1 VTSRSWRLSVVACL
15 LALVGALVVVS
26 PPAPADAAARPV
38 VAVVGDSYTAAWGA
52 VHKRFP
58 PTTEGAWWR
67 TTAQQLGWTP
77 GTIVA
82 SPGGGYVKRG
92 DNGTFAQALR
102 ARPIAPGTDYVLVQG
117 GLNDEAQSPSAV
129 MAGVREVLNII
140 RAQAPGAVPI
150 VIGGFLPSPSTV
162 TPGYV
167 QVARAIGDSR
177 ATGTTRYMTGFM
189 CSFSLATDGRHP
201 DGAGHRTIGRFVAW
215 HIAHGLDNAPPLHKD
230 PTGSFYTV

>member
-1 VTSRSWRLSVVACL
+1 VTSRSWRLSVVAYL

-26 PPAPADAAARPV
+26 PPATADAAARPV

-52 VHKRFP
+52 VYKRFP

-67 TTAQQLGWTP
+67 YTAQQLGWTP

-102 ARPIAPGTDYVLVQG
+102 AHPIDPETDYVLIQG

-129 MAGVREVLNII
+129 MTGVRDVLSVI

-150 VIGGFLPSPSTV
+150 IIGGFLPSPSTV

-189 CSFSLATDGRHP
+189 CSFSLATDRRHP
-201 DGAGHRTIGRFVAW
+201 DAAGHRTIGRFVAW